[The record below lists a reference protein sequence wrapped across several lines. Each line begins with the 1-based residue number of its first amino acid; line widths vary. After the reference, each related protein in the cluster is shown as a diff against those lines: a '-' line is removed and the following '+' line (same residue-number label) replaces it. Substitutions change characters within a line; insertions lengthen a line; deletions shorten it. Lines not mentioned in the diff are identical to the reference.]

1 MMPTVPGDALVD
13 VPLAWKARLAGHAWV
28 PQTMGRTE
36 AAVFR
41 IEAPGRPSLFA
52 KTEIAGPF
60 SEVPRE
66 AARLRWLSRSPIPCP
81 EVIAEL
87 REGQRDWLLMSGAAG
102 LDLASSPHLGPG
114 RTVEI
119 AADALRALH
128 RLDIE
133 SCPFDHRL
141 EIRIADARARMEAGL
156 VDEDDFDDER
166 RGRPA
171 RDVFAELLAR
181 RPEREDLVVT
191 HGDACLPNLLAEND
205 RFTGFV
211 DCARLGVAD
220 RHQDLALATRS
231 IRHDLGEEW
240 VEPFFLRYG
249 TIGDHDRLAYY
260 RLLDEFF

>member
-1 MMPTVPGDALVD
+1 
-13 VPLAWKARLAGHAWV
+13 
-28 PQTMGRTE
+28 
-36 AAVFR
+36 
-41 IEAPGRPSLFA
+41 
-52 KTEIAGPF
+52 
-60 SEVPRE
+60 
-66 AARLRWLSRSPIPCP
+66 
-81 EVIAEL
+81 
-87 REGQRDWLLMSGAAG
+87 
-102 LDLASSPHLGPG
+102 
-114 RTVEI
+114 
-119 AADALRALH
+119 
-128 RLDIE
+128 
-133 SCPFDHRL
+133 
-141 EIRIADARARMEAGL
+141 MEAGL